1 MKKQSSEFQGR
12 GTKKFNQLSQG
23 RGACFKLGVD
33 LRSVSDQFFGVIVSL
48 ILQMQ
53 SFEVCLELTN
63 FLQEK
68 LAPKCAAKQEELSG
82 TALSA
87 IRDFQKWLA
96 PLSREVWN
104 CFGNRKG
111 IEAPH
116 SFTLKRRQDLS
127 PSEQAWFGHESG
139 SQDVLDDDNS
149 VYCCVK
155 TYMRNTCL
163 QSPGPILILPPGRE
177 RHAHGEPRD
186 VCARTPMT
194 KQRIDQLMKLKS
206 KLQDYG
212 LRKAADALHGLVFDR
227 SYTLPRLNWLESGW
241 QVDRANRGGSGNYF
255 FPHLPASSWRLFS
268 RDKHR

>member
-1 MKKQSSEFQGR
+1 M
-12 GTKKFNQLSQG
+12 
-23 RGACFKLGVD
+23 
-33 LRSVSDQFFGVIVSL
+33 SL

-53 SFEVCLELTN
+53 SFEVCLELMN

-96 PLSREVWN
+96 PLNREVWN

-127 PSEQAWFGHESG
+127 PSEQAWFGHEFR
-139 SQDVLDDDNS
+139 SQDVPDDDNS

-155 TYMRNTCL
+155 TYMRDTCL
-163 QSPGPILILPPGRE
+163 QSPGPILILPSGRE
-177 RHAHGEPRD
+177 RHVHGEPRD
-186 VCARTPMT
+186 VCARKPMT
-194 KQRIDQLMKLKS
+194 QQRIDQLMKLKH

-212 LRKAADALHGLVFDR
+212 LKKAADALHGLVFDR
-227 SYTLPRLNWLESGW
+227 SYTLPRLRWLASGW
-241 QVDRANRGGSGNYF
+241 QVERANRGDSGNYF